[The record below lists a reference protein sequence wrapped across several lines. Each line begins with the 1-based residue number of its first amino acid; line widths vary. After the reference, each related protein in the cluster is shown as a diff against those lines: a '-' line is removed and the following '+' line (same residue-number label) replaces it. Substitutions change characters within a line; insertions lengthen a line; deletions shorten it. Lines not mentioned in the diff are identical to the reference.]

1 MRDTGIGIY
10 DPLFFI
16 GVVENNVDERLE
28 GRVQVRAFGVHG
40 TVDQVPTESLP
51 WATLVHG
58 SYDPNAALPP
68 VNSFVFGFFVDGRDA
83 QQPMLLG
90 LIPTQM
96 TEVSDPSVT
105 GWGKIPGTDGNLLAR
120 GSAPQDFGQPA
131 NSRLARGEN
140 LEQTYVIAQEMS
152 RIQNIA
158 VAATGLE
165 TEPPA
170 AFEEP
175 APAYNAQYPY
185 NRVIETGSHS
195 IELDDTPGAERIMIR
210 HNSGSYVSIDSR
222 GTSVYKSVSDK
233 YEVNDMNQHVYVGG
247 KSYVTIMGDSHVLV
261 QGNKVEEVTGDYTQ
275 IIHGN
280 HLMSVAGQV
289 NLNGSEEIQ
298 MRAAK
303 IRMEANVEG
312 INLKAARDI
321 KIDSGEFMNIKS
333 GTTAVISATDAIN
346 VNAEGDNI
354 NMQAGADINVLSG
367 ASMYLTADGA
377 LDLYGGHVKAGGG
390 TKVSINAS
398 LVAIDDIIQLANG
411 QSAPPETAGT
421 AATANPAEGTELPEP
436 PAKSTSTT
444 AHKNT
449 SSIGSSGYASQ
460 DEGASDASSTGA
472 DPGGEYTGSANAGMD
487 LITLVKS
494 FEGFYEYPYN
504 DYGQWSIGYGSFAGP
519 TSAPARIPGPITEA
533 EAEEL
538 LGKELERFIINVES
552 INSRGNYNWPQ
563 ESKDAL
569 TSFAYNIGSINELTE
584 NGTRSNETIA
594 AKMLEYTKAG
604 GVSLSGL
611 EARRR
616 IEREKFLNGL
626 SGTAPRR
633 ELTDEEKFAN
643 QLAES
648 GGPQ

>member
-40 TVDQVPTESLP
+40 TVDQVPTTSLP

-58 SYDPNAALPP
+58 SYDPNAPLPP

-96 TEVSDPSVT
+96 TEIANPSVT
-105 GWGKIPGTDGNLLAR
+105 GWGAIPGTDGNLLAK

-131 NSRLARGEN
+131 NSRLARGES
-140 LEQTYVIAQEMS
+140 LEQTYVLTQEMA
-152 RIQNIA
+152 RIKNIA
-158 VAATGLE
+158 VAASGLE
-165 TEPPA
+165 TEPPP

-261 QGNKVEEVTGDYTQ
+261 QGNKVEEVVGDFTQ

-280 HLMSVAGQV
+280 HLMSVAGQM
-289 NLNGSEEIQ
+289 NLNSSEEIQ

-303 IRMEANVEG
+303 LRMEANVEG

-333 GTTAVISATDAIN
+333 GTTAIISATDAVNI
-346 VNAEGDNI
+346 NAEGDNI
-354 NMQAGADINVLSG
+354 NMQSGADINVLSG

-390 TKVSINAS
+390 TKVSISAS

-411 QSAPPETAGT
+411 QSMAPETAGT
-421 AATANPAEGTELPEP
+421 AATANPAEGAELPEP

-444 AHKNT
+444 GHRNT

-460 DEGASDASSTGA
+460 DEGGGSGGSGA
-472 DPGGEYTGSANAGMD
+472 DPGGEYTGAANAGMD

-504 DYGQWSIGYGSFAGP
+504 DYGQWSVGYGSFAGP
-519 TSAPARIPGPITEA
+519 TSAPPRIPGPITES
-533 EAEEL
+533 EAEKL
-538 LGKELERFIINVES
+538 LGEELKRFIVNVET
-552 INSRGNYNWPQ
+552 INGKGNYNWPQ

-569 TSFAYNIGSINELTE
+569 TSFAYNIGSINQLTE
-584 NGTRSNETIA
+584 NGTRSNEIIA
-594 AKMLEYTKAG
+594 SKILEYTKAG
-604 GVSLSGL
+604 GVSLPGL
-611 EARRR
+611 EARRK

-626 SGTAPRR
+626 SGTTPRQQQ
-633 ELTDEEKFAN
+633 TDEVQFAN
-643 QLAES
+643 YLADR
-648 GGPQ
+648 GGSQ

>member
-40 TVDQVPTESLP
+40 TVDQVPTTSLP

-58 SYDPNAALPP
+58 SYDPNAPLPP

-96 TEVSDPSVT
+96 TEIANPSVT
-105 GWGKIPGTDGNLLAR
+105 GWGAIPGTDGNILAK

-131 NSRLARGEN
+131 NSRLARGES
-140 LEQTYVIAQEMS
+140 LEQTYVLTQEMA
-152 RIQNIA
+152 RIKNIA
-158 VAATGLE
+158 VAASGLE
-165 TEPPA
+165 TEPPP

-261 QGNKVEEVTGDYTQ
+261 QGNKVEEVVGDFTQ

-280 HLMSVAGQV
+280 HLMSVAGQM
-289 NLNGSEEIQ
+289 NLNSSEEIQ

-303 IRMEANVEG
+303 LRMEANVEG

-333 GTTAVISATDAIN
+333 GTTAIISATDAVNI
-346 VNAEGDNI
+346 NAEGDNI
-354 NMQAGADINVLSG
+354 NMQSGADINVLSG

-390 TKVSINAS
+390 TKVSISAS

-411 QSAPPETAGT
+411 QSMAPETAGT
-421 AATANPAEGTELPEP
+421 AATANPAEGAELPEP

-444 AHKNT
+444 GHRNT

-460 DEGASDASSTGA
+460 DEGGGSGGSGA
-472 DPGGEYTGSANAGMD
+472 DPGGEYTGTANAGMD

-504 DYGQWSIGYGSFAGP
+504 DYGQWSVGYGSFAGP
-519 TSAPARIPGPITEA
+519 TSAPPRIPGPITES
-533 EAEEL
+533 EAEKL
-538 LGKELERFIINVES
+538 LGEELKRFIVNVET
-552 INSRGNYNWPQ
+552 INGKGNYNWPQ

-569 TSFAYNIGSINELTE
+569 TSFAYNIGSINQLTE
-584 NGTRSNETIA
+584 NGTRSNEIIA
-594 AKMLEYTKAG
+594 SKILEYTKAG
-604 GVSLSGL
+604 GVSLPGL
-611 EARRR
+611 EARRK

-626 SGTAPRR
+626 SGTTPRQQQ
-633 ELTDEEKFAN
+633 TDEVQFAN
-643 QLAES
+643 YLADR